1 MQCFSSY
8 SSGVMVNKTFP
19 VMDEVIQVRA
29 MAEFVHQYYV
39 KLISNVEANK
49 HSCALRPM
57 TILNTGK

>member
-1 MQCFSSY
+1 
-8 SSGVMVNKTFP
+8 MVNKTFP